1 MVERYVKRAPIL
13 ARLLAIPAFLGLMYL
28 SWTYVSANV
37 DLDFPPNTMGAAMV
51 MPLKLLAC
59 TLMVGAGMT
68 LFIFLTINLPRSVLA
83 ATALVLLV
91 FGSVAFWGSTPRDLL
106 NLATVLVTPPLMVWL
121 IVRPTKKT

>member
-37 DLDFPPNTMGAAMV
+37 DLDFPSNTMGAAMV

-59 TLMVGAGMT
+59 ALMVGAGMT
-68 LFIFLTINLPRSVLA
+68 LFNFLTINLPRSVRRH
-83 ATALVLLV
+83 
-91 FGSVAFWGSTPRDLL
+91 FFWKHKSGTHDKDQST
-106 NLATVLVTPPLMVWL
+106 
-121 IVRPTKKT
+121 KG